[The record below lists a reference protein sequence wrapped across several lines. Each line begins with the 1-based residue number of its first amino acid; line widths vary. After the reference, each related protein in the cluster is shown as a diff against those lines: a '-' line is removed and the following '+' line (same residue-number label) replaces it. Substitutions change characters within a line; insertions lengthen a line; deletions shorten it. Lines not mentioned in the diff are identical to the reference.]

1 MRIVAKISKNFRDI
15 KTTSPKV
22 LLRIDKVQSDNFDR
36 DHTFVPINKE
46 LRRVLQK
53 IKGNASVLIEFEADE
68 ISYKDHRK
76 SIQGIDASKLTLT
89 NIRNVQINGRV

>member
-36 DHTFVPINKE
+36 DHTFVPLTSNLKK
-46 LRRVLQK
+46 VLQT
-53 IKGNASVLIEFEADE
+53 IRGNASVLIEFEADE
-68 ISYKDHRK
+68 VSYKDHRK

-89 NIRNVQINGRV
+89 NIRNVKIIGRV